1 MDRLF
6 AIATITLGLALAAP
20 RPARADATAAGA
32 PPSTPPAEEIRPA
45 RSPQQMAIWIGF
57 SHWYGETF
65 GSPDGIGTP
74 AFAFGVRPGLAF
86 LDVRVRYTVAI
97 DALELPDG
105 EPSNVGFLSLELA
118 LTHGLSLGRQRLDVF
133 AGPLAGV
140 VHADGGSG
148 IVGVVLGSRL
158 MIAAGRDLAI
168 GGFFEGRQVFYVL
181 PDDPEGI
188 LEQPRRDGQLDL
200 GVVATFF

>member
-1 MDRLF
+1 MTRLF
-6 AIATITLGLALAAP
+6 DIATIMLGLTLVAP
-20 RPARADATAAGA
+20 RTARADTTTAGA
-32 PPSTPPAEEIRPA
+32 PPSTPPAGEIRPA

-57 SHWYGETF
+57 SHWFGETF
-65 GSPDGIGTP
+65 GSPDGVGTP
-74 AFAFGVRPGLAF
+74 TFAFGVRPGLSF
-86 LDVRVRYTVAI
+86 LDVRLRYTVAV

-105 EPSNVGFLSLELA
+105 EPSNIGFLSLELA
-118 LTHGLSLGRQRLDVF
+118 LTHGLSLGSQRIDVF

-140 VHADGGSG
+140 LHADGGSG
-148 IVGVVLGSRL
+148 ILGAVLGSRL
-158 MIAAGRDLAI
+158 MIAAGRDVAI

-188 LEQPRRDGQLDL
+188 LEEPRRDGQFDL